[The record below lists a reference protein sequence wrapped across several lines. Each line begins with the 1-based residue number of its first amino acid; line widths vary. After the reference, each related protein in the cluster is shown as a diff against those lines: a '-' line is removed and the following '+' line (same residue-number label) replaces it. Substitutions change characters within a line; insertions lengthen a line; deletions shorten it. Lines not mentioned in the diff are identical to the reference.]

1 MEQTDE
7 HFFDGMTER
16 SVIAVVGPTAS
27 GKSSLSVRIASEIGG
42 EIVSCDSMQVYRGM
56 NIGTAKITPA
66 EMMGIPHY
74 LIDVADPDSSFS
86 CADYTV
92 LARAAIDDIISR
104 GKTPI
109 LCGGT
114 GLYMESAIYDRTME
128 SPGGD
133 AEIRAELDARSNEE
147 NYTELLEVDP
157 ESASAIHK
165 NNRKRVIRAL
175 EIYRVSGISK
185 SEWDRKSK
193 INSSGYDARIVVLD
207 ASDRE
212 ALYKRADSRVDKMMA
227 DGLLDE
233 VESLSLNPES
243 TAGQAIGYKEL
254 AIYLD
259 GGCTLDEAV
268 ENIKRASRNYIK
280 RQITWFK
287 RYKSAYRIDICD
299 PDSADN
305 FVKLLLKNL
314 PSNK

>member
-1 MEQTDE
+1 MEQHDE
-7 HFFDGMTER
+7 HFFDGLNSR

-56 NIGTAKITPA
+56 NIGTAKITPE

-74 LIDVADPDSSFS
+74 LIDVADPDAPFS

-104 GKTPI
+104 GKIPI

-114 GLYMESAIYDRTME
+114 GLYLESAVYDRTME

-133 AEIRAELDARSNEE
+133 AEIRAELDARSNDE
-147 NYTELLEVDP
+147 NYSELLEVDP
-157 ESASAIHK
+157 ESAAAIHK

-193 INSSGYDARIVVLD
+193 INSSGYDARIAVLD

-212 ALYKRADSRVDKMMA
+212 FLYKRADSRVDKMMS
-227 DGLLDE
+227 DGLLEE
-233 VESLSLNPES
+233 VRSLSLNPAS

-254 AIYLD
+254 EIYLD
-259 GGCTLDEAV
+259 GGCTLDEAI

-314 PSNK
+314 PCNK